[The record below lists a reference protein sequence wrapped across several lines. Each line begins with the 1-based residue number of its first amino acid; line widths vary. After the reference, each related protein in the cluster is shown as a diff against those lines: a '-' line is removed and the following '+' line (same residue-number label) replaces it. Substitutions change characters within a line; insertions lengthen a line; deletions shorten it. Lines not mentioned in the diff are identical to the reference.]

1 MRIGFV
7 GLGNMG
13 VPMSRTLLRAGH
25 ELVLNSRNSAAT
37 EALQRDGAKI
47 AQSVREM
54 AGQVDILC
62 SCRVTPEQSIE
73 VFIGDDSALA
83 AGRRDLLCVDFSTID
98 PITSRRIAGRLSEA
112 GIGFLD
118 APVSGGPTGAAEGTL
133 SIMVGGRDA
142 DVARARC
149 ILETLGKHV
158 FHMGPVGA
166 GVSTK
171 LCNNLITGTMHVLLA
186 EAMVLGTKAGIEPR
200 RLYEA
205 LRSSSARSNT
215 LERVVPNY
223 FLPRNFAAAS
233 ALTTMIKDLECATAT
248 AKALGVRLLLPSVAQ
263 QCFVEAAGLGHGADD
278 LAAVILPMEEIAG
291 VKVGPA

>member
-13 VPMSRTLLRAGH
+13 VPMCRTLLRAGH
-25 ELVLNSRNSAAT
+25 ELVLTSQNKSAI
-37 EALQRDGAKI
+37 EALQRDGAKT
-47 AQSVREM
+47 ARSVRDM
-54 AGQVDILC
+54 AERVDILC
-62 SCRVTPEQSIE
+62 SCRVTPQQSLD
-73 VFIGDDSALA
+73 VFVGADSALS
-83 AGRRDLLCVDFSTID
+83 AGRRDLLCVDFSTVD
-98 PITSRRIAGRLSEA
+98 PMTSRHIADRLSAA

-133 SIMVGGRDA
+133 SIMVGGDDA
-142 DVARARC
+142 DVARARPV
-149 ILETLGKHV
+149 LEILGKNV
-158 FHMGPVGA
+158 FHMGPVGS

-186 EAMVLGTKAGIEPR
+186 EAMVLGAKAGIEPR
-200 RLYEA
+200 RLYDV

-215 LERVVPNY
+215 LDRVVPNY
-223 FLPRNFAAAS
+223 FLPRNFVAAS

-248 AKALGVRLLLPSVAQ
+248 AKALGVRLLLPTVAQ
-263 QCFVEAAGLGHGADD
+263 QCFVEAAGLGHGAAD